1 MSLFVEL
8 HKIPGPD
15 LEDFIFNR
23 TTGKPSS
30 IFKKLG
36 DATKLYCSTT
46 DTHTVRLANI
56 RFRLSNDIFNKVVG
70 LSSSK
75 VKILCTASVFK
86 KSKRFEVVK
95 SELISTQ
102 VFDTLN
108 KIEGEFRAAT
118 FHDQVITWG
127 ESAANSPL
135 VPFDNLT
142 LHASCS
148 CKYHIKMVEEKTS
161 HVRKYCTH
169 IIGQLRRVIFMT
181 N

>member
-1 MSLFVEL
+1 MQ
-8 HKIPGPD
+8 P
-15 LEDFIFNR
+15 N
-23 TTGKPSS
+23 
-30 IFKKLG
+30 
-36 DATKLYCSTT
+36 
-46 DTHTVRLANI
+46 
-56 RFRLSNDIFNKVVG
+56 
-70 LSSSK
+70 
-75 VKILCTASVFK
+75 CTALLQILIPFDSQVFDSDYRTIFSIK
-86 KSKRFEVVK
+86 LQVYLLQKLKYYVRHLFLESKRFEVVK